1 LVLTHKIIFCT
12 QEKSEQL
19 EHKLE
24 MRRKQFHVLISSIH
38 SLQEMLDECN
48 EEVMDIN
55 LENDVEEIMDVDMYK
70 SS

>member
-1 LVLTHKIIFCT
+1 M

-55 LENDVEEIMDVDMYK
+55 LENDVEIMDVDMYK